1 MVCTFF
7 GHKDTPKEIEPTL
20 RSTLIDLIENKN
32 VNVFYVGNN
41 GNFDTMVRRQLEDL
55 SHTYPITYN
64 VVLAYLPTEKNK
76 YDNLTNTI
84 YPEGL
89 ETVPKRFAISW
100 RNKWMIQQSDIVVT
114 YVTHSFGGAVQF
126 KVLAERHGKT
136 IINLSVALEYYE
148 IFLRV
153 TLYQSI

>member
-41 GNFDTMVRRQLEDL
+41 GSFDTMVRRQLEDL
-55 SHTYPITYN
+55 SQTYTITYH

-89 ETVPKRFAISW
+89 ETVPKRFAISQ
-100 RNKWMIQQSDIVVT
+100 RNKWMIQQSDVVVS
-114 YVTHSFGGAVQF
+114 YVTHNFGGAAQF
-126 KVLAERHGKT
+126 KEMAERQGKVV
-136 IINLSVALEYYE
+136 INLAI
-148 IFLRV
+148 IF
-153 TLYQSI
+153 

>member
-1 MVCTFF
+1 MTATFF

-41 GNFDTMVRRQLEDL
+41 GNFDIMVHRQLEDL
-55 SHTYPITYN
+55 SQTYPITYS

-76 YDNLTNTI
+76 YDDLTHTI

-100 RNKWMIQQSDIVVT
+100 RNKWMIQQSDVVVT
-114 YVTHSFGGAVQF
+114 YVTHNFGGAWQF
-126 KVLAERHGKT
+126 KEMAEQLQKMVV
-136 IINLSVALEYYE
+136 NLNNA
-148 IFLRV
+148 
-153 TLYQSI
+153 

>member
-55 SHTYPITYN
+55 SRIYPITYS

-76 YDNLTNTI
+76 YDDLSNTI
-84 YPEGL
+84 YPEGI

-100 RNKWMIQQSDIVVT
+100 RNKWMIQRSDIVVT
-114 YVTHSFGGAVQF
+114 YVTHNFGGAAQF
-126 KVLAERHGKT
+126 KEMAVKQKKKVL
-136 IINLSVALEYYE
+136 E
-148 IFLRV
+148 ISYSLDFR
-153 TLYQSI
+153 

>member
-32 VNVFYVGNN
+32 VNMFYVGNN

-55 SHTYPITYN
+55 SQTYPITYS

-114 YVTHSFGGAVQF
+114 YVTHNFGGAAQF
-126 KVLAERHGKT
+126 KEMANMKKKIVINIEIDKNEYLSHNKT
-136 IINLSVALEYYE
+136 TI
-148 IFLRV
+148 
-153 TLYQSI
+153 

>member
-7 GHKDTPKEIEPTL
+7 GHKDTPKEIEPTP

-32 VNVFYVGNN
+32 VTVFYVGNN
-41 GNFDTMVRRQLEDL
+41 GNFDTMVRRQLEEL
-55 SHTYPITYN
+55 SQTYPIEYH
-64 VVLAYLPTEKNK
+64 VVLAYLPTEKNR

-114 YVTHSFGGAVQF
+114 YVTRNFGGAWEF
-126 KVLAERHGKT
+126 KQMAEKAQKYM
-136 IINLSVALEYYE
+136 IYL
-148 IFLRV
+148 
-153 TLYQSI
+153 

>member
-32 VNVFYVGNN
+32 ATNFYVGNN
-41 GNFDTMVRRQLEDL
+41 GNFDSMVCHQLEEL
-55 SHTYPITYN
+55 SEIYDIKYS

-76 YDNLTNTI
+76 YDDLTHTI

-114 YVTHSFGGAVQF
+114 YVTHNFGGAWQF
-126 KVLAERHGKT
+126 KKMAERLNKHV
-136 IINLSVALEYYE
+136 INL
-148 IFLRV
+148 
-153 TLYQSI
+153 

>member
-7 GHKDTPKEIEPTL
+7 GHKDTPKQIEPTL

-32 VNVFYVGNN
+32 VAMFYIGNN
-41 GNFDTMVRRQLEDL
+41 GKFDTMVRRQLEDL
-55 SHTYPITYN
+55 SRTYSITYS
-64 VVLAYLPTEKNK
+64 VVLAYLPTKKNK

-84 YPEGL
+84 YPEGI

-114 YVTHSFGGAVQF
+114 YVTHALGGASQF
-126 KVLAERHGKT
+126 KDIAKRKGKFILELAL
-136 IINLSVALEYYE
+136 NSL
-148 IFLRV
+148 
-153 TLYQSI
+153 

>member
-55 SHTYPITYN
+55 SQTYPITYS
-64 VVLAYLPTEKNK
+64 VVLAYLQTEKIK

-89 ETVPKRFAISW
+89 ETIPKRFAISW
-100 RNKWMIQQSDIVVT
+100 RNKWMIQQADVVVT
-114 YVTHSFGGAVQF
+114 YVTHNFGGAAQF
-126 KVLAERHGKT
+126 REMADRLG
-136 IINLSVALEYYE
+136 NLIVNISSK
-148 IFLRV
+148 I
-153 TLYQSI
+153 

>member
-41 GNFDTMVRRQLEDL
+41 GNFDTMVRHQLEDL
-55 SHTYPITYN
+55 SKTYPITYS

-100 RNKWMIQQSDIVVT
+100 RNKWMIQQSDFIVT
-114 YVTHSFGGAVQF
+114 YVTHSFGGAAQF
-126 KVLAERHGKT
+126 KEMAKRLRKP
-136 IINLSVALEYYE
+136 IIDIKINVC
-148 IFLRV
+148 
-153 TLYQSI
+153 